1 MYKEREIK
9 FVFPNK
15 NGCGIYKISF
25 ANKYY
30 IGCSNNI
37 FKRIREHRR
46 LINYLMEKEILVA
59 MGAYRKIKKMLVSN
73 SRIDIAICT
82 ILEECE
88 EKFLIA
94 VEREYLIK
102 SVNDKNCL
110 NESFPHGQIKMRSI
124 NKFLEERKAKM
135 KDSWEKE
142 NKEMF
147 AHLNLN
153 VQ

>member
-1 MYKEREIK
+1 
-9 FVFPNK
+9 
-15 NGCGIYKISF
+15 
-25 ANKYY
+25 
-30 IGCSNNI
+30 
-37 FKRIREHRR
+37 
-46 LINYLMEKEILVA
+46 MEKEILVA